1 MNEHVCPVFS
11 RILFKDKDRNWD
23 EIENKLRS
31 ESDIPLLKTSN
42 KVQKHVCMNNI
53 SYENCRILGELIFF
67 FSPPFCR
74 RSPQFCLNSRESRS
88 SFKVKTHNHMSTK
101 NKYELT
107 WTRNIPKQTDV
118 CLNINIKEG
127 EQQKSETKTLIIIK
141 YLIHNMW
148 QTFVC
153 RIPRCELTSELCVHC
168 DSWRWFSHKNL
179 SVFQSQSSMLW
190 STQMGLLM
198 PLPVSAWP
206 APPPLPSPKPPK
218 QLPPLPPAPGLHPQ
232 PKIYCRRSFLGPEDH
247 QPGFRLPL
255 PAQRR
260 LHETPARVW
269 G

>member
-107 WTRNIPKQTDV
+107 
-118 CLNINIKEG
+118 
-127 EQQKSETKTLIIIK
+127 
-141 YLIHNMW
+141 
-148 QTFVC
+148 
-153 RIPRCELTSELCVHC
+153 
-168 DSWRWFSHKNL
+168 
-179 SVFQSQSSMLW
+179 
-190 STQMGLLM
+190 
-198 PLPVSAWP
+198 
-206 APPPLPSPKPPK
+206 
-218 QLPPLPPAPGLHPQ
+218 
-232 PKIYCRRSFLGPEDH
+232 
-247 QPGFRLPL
+247 
-255 PAQRR
+255 
-260 LHETPARVW
+260 
-269 G
+269 